1 MARVREACAAGGPPE
16 AQRSI
21 AVTEDPADL
30 SQRVEAGV
38 ALPIGTDELFEVLL
52 DPRENRR
59 VFTSTNVRI
68 KKSELVADEG
78 GGVQRLR
85 MTQTMRISFLG
96 LSIGL
101 DYDVDM
107 WRDVPQGTIVF
118 KLAKPG
124 LFKAFEGSWH
134 VTRCPIGCP
143 NTIHAQLSQR
153 VLPKVVPPTKRLRGL
168 VNRVSH
174 RFVSLVMD
182 DLQREARR
190 LRSGA
195 PRVYREREGHGGRK
209 RALLAG
215 GLALLAWRRL
225 RRRRGRS
232 GREE

>member
-68 KKSELVADEG
+68 KKSELVADER

-107 WRDVPQGTIVF
+107 WRDVPKGTIVF
-118 KLAKPG
+118 KLAKQG
-124 LFKAFEGSWH
+124 SMFKAFEGSWH
-134 VTRCPIGCP
+134 VKRCPIGCP

-153 VLPKVVPPTKRLRGL
+153 VLPRVLPPTKRLRGL

-190 LRSGA
+190 QRSGA
-195 PRVYREREGHGGRK
+195 PAVYREENGGRK

-215 GLALLAWRRL
+215 GLALLAWMRL
-225 RRRRGRS
+225 RRRRRG